1 LYSAAYKL
9 NVIGEFRDIFYNRG
23 DPVNYV
29 LKFKALARECNELGA
44 RHLKEYIR
52 TVFLKSTK
60 NKAF

>member
-1 LYSAAYKL
+1 M

-23 DPVNYV
+23 DPVDYV

-44 RHLKEYIR
+44 RHPKEYVR